1 MFKFKK
7 GLRKDFKTEAEF
19 LKDVYYRNIGVI
31 PSGTTA
37 DMFVNQVRAYK
48 IANDTNITGALN
60 KLANTEIYTPYTERA
75 GDNIVGVLEKHGQ
88 LKKFK
93 TMLRDSQGRFVKY
106 NRSKLRWDHDA
117 QVYIYDNK
125 ISINVRNSPE
135 QVIIKRI

>member
-7 GLRKDFKTEAEF
+7 GRRKDFKTEAEF
-19 LKDVYYRNIGVI
+19 LKDVYYRNISVI

-37 DMFVNQVRAYK
+37 DKFVEQVKAYK
-48 IANDTNITGALN
+48 TIYDTNITGALN
-60 KLANTEIYTPYTERA
+60 KLANKDIYTPYTERA
-75 GDNIVGVLEKHGQ
+75 NDNIMSVLEKHGQ

-93 TMLRDSQGRFVKY
+93 TLIRDSQGRFVKY
-106 NRSKLRWDHDA
+106 DRSKLRWDRDS

-125 ISINVRNSPE
+125 ISIDVRNSPE

>member
-7 GLRKDFKTEAEF
+7 GRRKDFKTEAEF
-19 LKDVYYRNIGVI
+19 LKDVYYRNISAI

-37 DMFVNQVRAYK
+37 DMFVTQVRSYK
-48 IANDTNITGALN
+48 ISYDTNVTGALN
-60 KLANTEIYTPYTERA
+60 KLANAETYTPYTERA
-75 GDNIVGVLEKHGQ
+75 GDNIMSVLEKHGQ

-93 TMLRDSQGRFVKY
+93 TLIRDSQGRFVKY
-106 NRSKLRWDHDA
+106 DRSKLRWDRDS

-125 ISINVRNSPE
+125 ISIDVRNSPE